1 MESKPSKSHLM
12 KRSSLNRT
20 LARYGVSNLN
30 TLKKALE
37 DSRQETSP
45 KKHFEDMVERF
56 NGRISDILKSTH
68 FPSSKALAETIS
80 HYLKIYNYHIPQK
93 NIGHQTPAQ
102 KLLIVAKVFA
112 VESILCN

>member
-1 MESKPSKSHLM
+1 
-12 KRSSLNRT
+12 
-20 LARYGVSNLN
+20 
-30 TLKKALE
+30 
-37 DSRQETSP
+37 
-45 KKHFEDMVERF
+45 MVERF